1 MEDDID
7 WSKNVQ
13 VILTKYP
20 QNKARTMMTIRNTLR
35 LDIPISKL
43 LSVVDKTPYLLTDNL
58 SAATAKS
65 IIEKFHLD
73 EWLRIK
79 F

>member
-1 MEDDID
+1 
-7 WSKNVQ
+7 
-13 VILTKYP
+13 
-20 QNKARTMMTIRNTLR
+20 MTIRNALG
-35 LDIPISKL
+35 LDTPISEL
-43 LSVVDKTPYLLTDNL
+43 LSVADKTPYLLTDNL
-58 SAATAKS
+58 SAAIAKS